1 MFLFHIGQDDV
12 TAASDAAGHGLT
24 DLAGTD

>member
-1 MFLFHIGQDDV
+1 MFLIHIGQDDV
-12 TAASDAAGHGLT
+12 TAASDAAGNGLA